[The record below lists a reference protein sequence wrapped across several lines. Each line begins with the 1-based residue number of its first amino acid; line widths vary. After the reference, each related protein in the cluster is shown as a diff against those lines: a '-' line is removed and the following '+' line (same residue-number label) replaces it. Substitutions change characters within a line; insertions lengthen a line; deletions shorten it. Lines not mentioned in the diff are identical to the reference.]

1 MILRAS
7 EPLLDREA
15 LTANQVER
23 AQHFGEIYIKS
34 RPDHLAAAVEE
45 LILRMSH
52 IKVRIIDGIGYC
64 EVISAARE
72 LYDRKLAWVRWVKK
86 MMAVAMC
93 DNTLTDTIA
102 PAFYRKFTLEV
113 TVSGSASAAATPV
126 VLPAS
131 AGISGLKRR
140 QNC

>member
-1 MILRAS
+1 MVFMNLYFACVFFFFKQKTAYDTVRSFPLRVNSMIGSWRGF
-7 EPLLDREA
+7 
-15 LTANQVER
+15 VG
-23 AQHFGEIYIKS
+23 FI
-34 RPDHLAAAVEE
+34 
-45 LILRMSH
+45 
-52 IKVRIIDGIGYC
+52 
-64 EVISAARE
+64 
-72 LYDRKLAWVRWVKK
+72 K

-102 PAFYRKFTLEV
+102 PAFCRKFTLEV